1 MDFIDLC
8 KSEYNNSQ
16 QLFDEEGAKIFFT
29 HFGEFDSQK
38 ISDITSDCESHL
50 MEIGVVKRTIK
61 NTFNI
66 LIEGLQNII
75 NHGELSPEKKQL
87 AYFNIGE
94 TKDFFVMTF
103 SNLILIDRFSKIKI
117 SIDQLNSSDQAGIK
131 AIYLDTLTN
140 GQISAK
146 GGAGLGI
153 ITMAMKSKNKIE
165 YQLAKIDNELSMLSI
180 EVKINKT

>member
-1 MDFIDLC
+1 MDFVELC
-8 KSEYNNSQ
+8 KSEYNDSQ
-16 QLFDEEGAKIFFT
+16 QLFNEEGAKIFFT

-38 ISDITSDCESHL
+38 ISDITTKCETYL
-50 MEIGVVKRTIK
+50 MEIGVIKRTIK

-94 TKDFFVMTF
+94 TKEFYVINF
-103 SNLILIDRFSKIKI
+103 SNLIPIDRFNLIKT
-117 SIDQLNSSDQAGIK
+117 SIDQLNNSDQAGIK
-131 AIYLDTLTN
+131 EIYLETLTN

-153 ITMAMKSKNKIE
+153 ITMAMKSKNNIE

-180 EVKINKT
+180 VVKINKT